1 MSDNN
6 NGRPIST
13 GSQGTPVKSFTT
25 NNVKSNNQSF
35 PNSRSTSRVTT
46 DSKPK
51 TVQTPT
57 KKGK

>member
-13 GSQGTPVKSFTT
+13 GSQRTPVKSFTT
-25 NNVKSNNQSF
+25 NNVRSSNESYPCN
-35 PNSRSTSRVTT
+35 RGTTRTT